1 MSKATYFVISNNDGE
16 TYIAQM
22 TEEALLR
29 ALQPNEFGDVEIVAS
44 DIAKSLPGS
53 GTDYWR
59 NKTLI
64 IRGEIIVPKAKEVV
78 TRFEL

>member
-1 MSKATYFVISNNDGE
+1 
-16 TYIAQM
+16 M
-22 TEEALLR
+22 TEEALLK

-44 DIAKSLPGS
+44 DIAKSLPGPDTNCW
-53 GTDYWR
+53 GNWV
-59 NKTLI
+59 LV